1 MLCVLLP
8 YRLGRQIFDL
18 PAVGEHPSVKG
29 RADRYLYAGGEMAA
43 VIPSR
48 LYLLPEAIYD
58 IVHEAI
64 FTFQLHG
71 AVRTVV
77 HREDTAAVL
86 AYVIALRPW
95 AEDAL

>member
-1 MLCVLLP
+1 
-8 YRLGRQIFDL
+8 
-18 PAVGEHPSVKG
+18 
-29 RADRYLYAGGEMAA
+29 MAA

-48 LYLLPEAIYD
+48 LYLLPEAVYD
-58 IVHEAI
+58 IIHEAI
-64 FTFQLHG
+64 FAFQLHG

-95 AEDAL
+95 AEALSDSSGRHIRSTRKVTTLPWLSE